1 MNQRGQGMMAQ
12 MNVIVASVIGLLMA
26 APALGHHSA
35 AAFNTQ
41 EEITITGTV
50 IEYNFRNP
58 HVYMTLEVETEDGS
72 SVELEVEAGA
82 GSVLTP
88 LGFTRDSVAFGEVVT
103 IVGNPG
109 RRNPDTLMLGRE
121 LYKQDGTYYPLNIS
135 SRSIYEESDAVATS
149 IDGTWF
155 SPRTEFFAF
164 LGSARSWPVTEKGR
178 TAMANA
184 NALDTPQKDC
194 IPIAAP
200 GLMFYP
206 VANTITVASDRVVMT
221 VDWMD
226 SERVIYL
233 DGRDHPTAPET
244 SLHGHSVGHWEGDT
258 LVVDTTNYMEHPWG
272 LSTSLPGSTRKHLME
287 RFRVAEDG
295 KSLIYS
301 GVMEDPEYLTSP
313 VEWSGQWL
321 YRPDMSHSNEECDL
335 EVARKF
341 LDD

>member
-1 MNQRGQGMMAQ
+1 MKRIRKFLLAS
-12 MNVIVASVIGLLMA
+12 VASMA
-26 APALGHHSA
+26 LATPSLAHHSA

-41 EEITITGTV
+41 EEITVTGSV

-58 HVYMTLEVETEDGS
+58 HVYMTLEVARDDGS
-72 SVELEVEAGA
+72 TLALEVEAGA

-109 RRNPDTLMLGRE
+109 RRNPDELMLGRE
-121 LYKQDGTYYPLNIS
+121 LYKQDGSYYPLNIS
-135 SRSIYEESDAVATS
+135 SRSIYEESDATATS
-149 IDGTWF
+149 IEGTWF
-155 SPRTEFFAF
+155 SPRTEFFSF
-164 LGSARSWPVTEKGR
+164 LGGARAWPATEKGR
-178 TAMANA
+178 EAMSNA

-206 VANTITVASDRVVMT
+206 VANTIAVLPDRVVMR

-226 SERVIYL
+226 SERTVYL
-233 DGRDHPTAPET
+233 DGREHPPAGET
-244 SLHGHSVGHWEGDT
+244 SLHGHSVGRWEGDT
-258 LVVDTTNYMEHPWG
+258 LIVDTTNYMEHPWG
-272 LSTSLPGSTRKHLME
+272 LSTSLPGSTQKHLVE
-287 RFRVAEDG
+287 RFRISEDG
-295 KSLIYS
+295 KRLVYS
-301 GVMEDPEYLTSP
+301 GTMEDPEYLAAP
-313 VEWSGQWL
+313 VEWSGEWL
-321 YRPDMSHSNEECDL
+321 YRPNMSHSNEECDL